1 MTEIPPKF
9 KKWPKYPW
17 NLKITKMSFKPKKLL
32 KQCQNLNNDQN
43 SPKNLKID
51 QSTPLNLKN
60 DRNTFKT

>member
-1 MTEIPPKF
+1 
-9 KKWPKYPW
+9 
-17 NLKITKMSFKPKKLL
+17 MSFKPKKLL